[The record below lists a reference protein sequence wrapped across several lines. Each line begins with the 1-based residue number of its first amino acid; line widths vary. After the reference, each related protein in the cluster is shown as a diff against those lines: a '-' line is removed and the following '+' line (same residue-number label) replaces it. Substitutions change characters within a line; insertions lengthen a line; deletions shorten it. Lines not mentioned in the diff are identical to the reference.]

1 MRVTQS
7 MLNSQLLRNLD
18 SNLGRMENLQ
28 TQTST
33 GKVINK
39 PSDDPVGLSFSLRYR
54 NSLSLNEQY
63 QKNVDS
69 SISWVDYTEGMVSE
83 TNDVLQ
89 RARELAVQGASGTS
103 SDESMEAIA
112 AEINQLYEH
121 LVSIGNS
128 NFNGKY
134 IFNGQNTDIRPY
146 DLSNAKDVTPD
157 KGEIAYEV
165 GVGIT
170 ISNNVSGASLFGES
184 TDATNAFKVLE
195 DLHDNLNNHDRD
207 AVNQSLKDLDERM
220 NVVLEK
226 WSDIGAKSNRLDLI
240 SNRLDDENIN
250 LQQLL
255 SKTEDAN
262 MAELI
267 TNLKTEENIYQ
278 ASLSTGA
285 KIIQPS
291 LVDFLR

>member
-18 SNLGRMENLQ
+18 NNLGRMEKLQ

-33 GKVINK
+33 GKAINK

-54 NSLSLNEQY
+54 NSVSLNEQY
-63 QKNVDS
+63 QRNVDS
-69 SISWVDYTEGMVSE
+69 AVSWVDYTEGMISE

-89 RARELAVQGASGTS
+89 RARELAVQGSTGSS
-103 SDESMEAIA
+103 SDESMEATA

-134 IFNGQNTDIRPY
+134 IFNGQKTDIKPY
-146 DLSNAKDVTPD
+146 ELSSAKDVTPD
-157 KGEIAYEV
+157 MGEIVYEV

-170 ISNNVSGASLFGES
+170 ISNNISGASLFGES
-184 TDATNAFKVLE
+184 TDSTNAFKVLE
-195 DLHDNLNNHDRD
+195 DLRNNLNNRDRD
-207 AVNQSLKDLDERM
+207 AVNQSIKNLDERI
-220 NVVLEK
+220 NIVLEK
-226 WSDIGAKSNRLDLI
+226 WSDIGAKSNRLELI
-240 SNRLDDENIN
+240 SNRLNDENIN

-262 MAELI
+262 MAEVI

-285 KIIQPS
+285 RIIQPS